1 MRRLRDLPGSG
12 FRVIV
17 LTLYSRPDCH
27 LCEVMA
33 GQLEPLLRGRAELRV
48 VDISGSLEL
57 KRRYGLRIPVL
68 AGEGEELCHYR
79 LDRERVESY
88 LAGASRS

>member
-1 MRRLRDLPGSG
+1 M
-12 FRVIV
+12 IA

-33 GQLEPLLRGRAELRV
+33 GQLEPLVRGRADLRV
-48 VDISGSLEL
+48 VDISSDLEL

-68 AGEGEELCHYR
+68 AAADEELCQFH
-79 LDRERVESY
+79 LDRERVERY
-88 LAGASRS
+88 LAAVSASRGES

>member
-1 MRRLRDLPGSG
+1 M
-12 FRVIV
+12 IT

-27 LCEVMA
+27 LCDVMA

-48 VDISGSLEL
+48 VDISGDRAL

-68 AGEGEELCHYR
+68 ARADEELCQYR
-79 LDRERVESY
+79 LDRERVERY
-88 LAGASRS
+88 LKTASGG

>member
-1 MRRLRDLPGSG
+1 M
-12 FRVIV
+12 IA

-33 GQLEPLLRGRAELRV
+33 GQLEPLVRGRADLRV
-48 VDISGSLEL
+48 VDISSDLEL

-68 AGEGEELCHYR
+68 AAADEELCQFH
-79 LDRERVESY
+79 LDGERVERY
-88 LAGASRS
+88 LAAASGSSRES

>member
-1 MRRLRDLPGSG
+1 M
-12 FRVIV
+12 IA

-33 GQLEPLLRGRAELRV
+33 GQLEPLVRGRAELRV
-48 VDISGSLEL
+48 VDISSDLEL

-68 AGEGEELCHYR
+68 AAPDEELCQFR
-79 LDRERVESY
+79 LDRERVERY
-88 LAGASRS
+88 LAAVSASRGES